1 VQSTQVAVVYS
12 ARFRKQMERILR
24 LQKNDTIFRCCNF
37 QQKFQKN
44 TIWYV
49 ILTLNSLV
57 VYQSERKIED
67 SQENMLDFT
76 KGKADEGESDI
87 DCAVREISEEVG
99 LDVRKY
105 ISEDHFIKVETI

>member
-1 VQSTQVAVVYS
+1 
-12 ARFRKQMERILR
+12 MERILG
-24 LQKNDTIFRCCNF
+24 LQKNDTIIRCCHF
-37 QQKFQKN
+37 QQKFQK
-44 TIWYV
+44 
-49 ILTLNSLV
+49 ILFV

-67 SQENMLDFT
+67 SHENMLDFT

-105 ISEDHFIKVETI
+105 ISEDHFIKVETIQGKFVKLFLVKDIDENH

>member
-1 VQSTQVAVVYS
+1 
-12 ARFRKQMERILR
+12 M
-24 LQKNDTIFRCCNF
+24 
-37 QQKFQKN
+37 
-44 TIWYV
+44 
-49 ILTLNSLV
+49 
-57 VYQSERKIED
+57 YQSERKIED

-105 ISEDHFIKVETI
+105 ITEDHFIKVETIQGKFVKLFLVKDIDENH

>member
-1 VQSTQVAVVYS
+1 MIPSFGAVIFS
-12 ARFRKQMERILR
+12 KNFKKILFGK
-24 LQKNDTIFRCCNF
+24 LS
-37 QQKFQKN
+37 
-44 TIWYV
+44 
-49 ILTLNSLV
+49 NSHNILV

-67 SQENMLDFT
+67 SHENMLDFT

-105 ISEDHFIKVETI
+105 ISEDHFIKVETIQGKFVKLFLVKDIDENH